1 MRIGVIGSGN
11 IGSAAA
17 HQFVDAGHEVAIA
30 NSRGPDSLGE
40 LVEELGEQAHA
51 ATVEDAARFGE
62 LVLVAIPLGAIG
74 ELPAA
79 AFAGKIV
86 VDANN
91 YYPGRDGQIPELD
104 SDQTTSSEL
113 LARQLPEA
121 TVIKAFNTM
130 YAATLR
136 EQGHRE
142 SPPGDRLVLY
152 VAGDDPDAKRR
163 VLGLIEEIG
172 FAGVDTGSL
181 AQGGR
186 RQQPGSAV
194 YTKEVTPAEAEN
206 LLSAS

>member
-17 HQFVDAGHEVAIA
+17 QRFVDAGHDVAIA
-30 NSRGPDSLGE
+30 NSRGPESLRD
-40 LVEELGEQAHA
+40 LVDELGERAKA

-113 LARQLPEA
+113 LARQLPAA

-136 EQGHRE
+136 DQGHPESARE
-142 SPPGDRLVLY
+142 DRLVLY
-152 VAGDDPDAKRR
+152 VAGDDPEAKGR
-163 VLGLIEEIG
+163 VIELVEETG
-172 FAGVDTGSL
+172 FAAVDTGSL
-181 AQGGR
+181 AVGGR
-186 RQQPGSAV
+186 LQQPGSAV
-194 YTKEVTPAEAEN
+194 YTKEVTPAEAES
-206 LLSAS
+206 LLGK